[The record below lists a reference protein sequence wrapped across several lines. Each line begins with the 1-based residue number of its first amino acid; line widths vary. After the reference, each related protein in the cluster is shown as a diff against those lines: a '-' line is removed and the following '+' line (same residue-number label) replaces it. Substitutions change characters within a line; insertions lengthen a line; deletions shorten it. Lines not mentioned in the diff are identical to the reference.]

1 MEKLLMFIV
10 LAIICYIGQIVGIH
24 LEFKINKKLFFEFYS
39 RTIINIMLYSILN
52 DDSARDEFINSL
64 VGDKNV

>member
-1 MEKLLMFIV
+1 MEKVLMFIF
-10 LAIICYIGQIVGIH
+10 LAIICFISQIAAIH

>member
-1 MEKLLMFIV
+1 MEKVLMFIV
-10 LAIICYIGQIVGIH
+10 LAIICFISQIVAVH

>member
-1 MEKLLMFIV
+1 MFIF
-10 LAIICYIGQIVGIH
+10 LAIICFISQIVAIH